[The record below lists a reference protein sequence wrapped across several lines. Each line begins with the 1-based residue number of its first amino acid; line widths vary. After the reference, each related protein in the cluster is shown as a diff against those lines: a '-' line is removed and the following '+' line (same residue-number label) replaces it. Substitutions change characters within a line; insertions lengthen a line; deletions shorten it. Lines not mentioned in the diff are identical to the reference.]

1 MALIPQFFIDA
12 VVSIGVRNGTQTVW
26 IGTGFFAMRKVDV
39 DGNAIPMLITNKHV
53 VQGQN
58 MIVLRFTD
66 KSDGSLKEVPAQVT
80 ENGLPIYKTHPDSN
94 VDIAVLQLNG
104 GYIT

>member
-39 DGNAIPMLITNKHV
+39 DGNAIPMLIT
-53 VQGQN
+53 
-58 MIVLRFTD
+58 
-66 KSDGSLKEVPAQVT
+66 SP
-80 ENGLPIYKTHPDSN
+80 PD
-94 VDIAVLQLNG
+94 LHM
-104 GYIT
+104 